1 MAGSNSSSVTL
12 PPRSLEP
19 AVSPNPSNAPMREDP
34 HGMREESFRALHEDS
49 RPIRDGIPRISRSQR
64 EDVRTLLRDNV
75 RVPPDD
81 PRLLREDPR
90 MHWENLQ
97 PLREEPCLLREVPRI
112 VRELQREEP
121 KLRRDSTRLQ
131 RDDLRPLQRENPRLD
146 TRTREDSCLESRMQR
161 EDSRMDTR
169 MQREDL
175 RMDCRMQREDPRI
188 DSRIKREDLRIDS
201 RLQRD
206 DLRLDC
212 RMQREDSRTDSRMQ
226 REDLRADSRM
236 QRDDTRLDP
245 RMQRDD
251 TRMDSRIQFED
262 VRLDSR
268 IQSYHSQMSRPPY
281 VLPWEELLAEEIPPS
296 ECAGSPSPYA
306 EDERAH
312 GRRSRQHRRP
322 EPPDVASAP
331 QHTISGGTG
340 GSEEWHSPQ
349 QTPPNRTTQ
358 YIRDHDHDECQAW
371 SQGSSKR
378 RSRQPV
384 LGVPIRSPEPIDPW
398 RDPRREA
405 WRGETPDFHG
415 GLPSIRN
422 SFATGLPG
430 INANEGSRAPS
441 RLTTGTPTPREED
454 SLDLVARQMHIGP
467 GSRWNASG
475 ESEWLSLGTPAEF
488 GHVRPQHMT
497 HDTRGTP
504 SHEGKSLA
512 GLSRRSALSG
522 IFHAH

>member
-64 EDVRTLLRDNV
+64 EDVR
-75 RVPPDD
+75 
-81 PRLLREDPR
+81 
-90 MHWENLQ
+90 
-97 PLREEPCLLREVPRI
+97 
-112 VRELQREEP
+112 
-121 KLRRDSTRLQ
+121 
-131 RDDLRPLQRENPRLD
+131 
-146 TRTREDSCLESRMQR
+146 
-161 EDSRMDTR
+161 
-169 MQREDL
+169 
-175 RMDCRMQREDPRI
+175 
-188 DSRIKREDLRIDS
+188 
-201 RLQRD
+201 
-206 DLRLDC
+206 
-212 RMQREDSRTDSRMQ
+212 
-226 REDLRADSRM
+226 
-236 QRDDTRLDP
+236 
-245 RMQRDD
+245 
-251 TRMDSRIQFED
+251 
-262 VRLDSR
+262 LDSR

-312 GRRSRQHRRP
+312 GRRSRQHRRL